1 MRYVIM
7 NNYDYSRARKRI
19 ELVTA
24 FFVMA
29 TAIIKFVRAAY
40 ELVGVAFNYQY
51 RFSSCTLPL

>member
-1 MRYVIM
+1 M